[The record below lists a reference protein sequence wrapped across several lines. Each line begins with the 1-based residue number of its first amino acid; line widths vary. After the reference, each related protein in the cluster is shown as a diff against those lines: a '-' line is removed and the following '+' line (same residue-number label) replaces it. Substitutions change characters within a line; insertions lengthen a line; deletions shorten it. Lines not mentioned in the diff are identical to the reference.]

1 MKDLVV
7 RLRGFFERVGSGSEK
22 SGLLIIA
29 AGAALFF
36 ALMFVFSSRKA
47 DEKGPLSDRTAP
59 SVSSTGQHK
68 ETGRGMFLGEE
79 VDRKSYVER
88 LEKQYDSV
96 ARKNDEMSRKVT
108 KLNSRFDEM
117 RESMKKT
124 RAAVLSLQAVAK
136 RLGRQGAEPAT
147 EKEGAKSRQQLA
159 IVAVQEPD
167 QESRDVYL
175 PAGSFV
181 SGTLLTGVY
190 APADGNNSLPVLIRL
205 DEAFTGP
212 NASAIALEGAF
223 VLGKATGDL
232 NSERALIEAEKLA
245 AVFPTG
251 ESFEQSGVF
260 GYLTDRSGQLG
271 LKGVVVRNTAGR
283 LAASFMS
290 GFMGG
295 ASQAVADGEV
305 SAVTQ
310 DGKESR
316 SLTGNAAKHAL
327 FSGMAQSTA
336 QLSRYYQQQL
346 DMIVP
351 AVMVQP
357 GVRVYVIV
365 QKGFRIHGMAR
376 NSVDFYRFVD

>member
-1 MKDLVV
+1 
-7 RLRGFFERVGSGSEK
+7 
-22 SGLLIIA
+22 
-29 AGAALFF
+29 
-36 ALMFVFSSRKA
+36 MFVFSSKQERG
-47 DEKGPLSDRTAP
+47 KGQESHGVVQA
-59 SVSSTGQHK
+59 VSSTGQLK
-68 ETGRGMFLGEE
+68 DTGRGMFLGEE
-79 VDRKSYVER
+79 VDRKAYVER

-108 KLNSRFDEM
+108 KLNTRFEEM
-117 RESMKKT
+117 RESIKKT
-124 RAAVLSLQAVAK
+124 KTAVLSLQAVAK
-136 RLGRQGAEPAT
+136 RLRREGSEPADKNGAE
-147 EKEGAKSRQQLA
+147 SRQQLD

-167 QESRDVYL
+167 QESMDVYL

-251 ESFEQSGVF
+251 ASFEQSGVF

-316 SLTGNAAKHAL
+316 TLTGNAAKHAL

-376 NSVDFYRFVD
+376 DSVDFYRSVD

>member
-1 MKDLVV
+1 MKDVLG
-7 RLRGFFERVGSGSEK
+7 RLRGLFEQFGFASQK

-29 AGAALFF
+29 AVAALFF
-36 ALMFVFSSRKA
+36 ILMFVFSSKQAGGKA
-47 DEKGPLSDRTAP
+47 QRSDVVAQAI
-59 SVSSTGQHK
+59 SSTGQLK

-79 VDRKSYVER
+79 VDRKAYVER
-88 LEKQYDSV
+88 LEKQYDSI
-96 ARKNDEMSRKVT
+96 ARKNEEMSRKVT
-108 KLNSRFDEM
+108 KLNSRFEEM
-117 RESMKKT
+117 RESIKKT
-124 RAAVLSLQAVAK
+124 KTAVLSLQAAAK
-136 RLGRQGAEPAT
+136 RSRQEENKPAEKNGVKAGRQ
-147 EKEGAKSRQQLA
+147 LD

-167 QESRDVYL
+167 QEAGDVYL
-175 PAGSFV
+175 PSGSFV

-271 LKGVVVRNTAGR
+271 LKGVVVRNTASR

-310 DGKESR
+310 DGKETR
-316 SLTGNAAKHAL
+316 TLTGNAAKHAL

-336 QLSRYYQQQL
+336 QLSRYYQQEM
-346 DMIVP
+346 DRIVP

-376 NSVDFYRFVD
+376 DSADFYRSVD